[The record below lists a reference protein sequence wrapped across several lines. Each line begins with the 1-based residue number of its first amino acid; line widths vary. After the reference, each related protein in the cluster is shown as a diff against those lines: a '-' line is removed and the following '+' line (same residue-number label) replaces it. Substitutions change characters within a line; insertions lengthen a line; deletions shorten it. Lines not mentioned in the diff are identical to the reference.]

1 VESARAPSW
10 IPALALSLL
19 FLGASVAFTELHPP
33 QESDPLPLRW
43 LRLVSAHPWRSALA
57 LWLLAWSLC
66 AGRKSALS
74 R

>member
-1 VESARAPSW
+1 VETARAPSW

-33 QESDPLPLRW
+33 LESDPLALRW
-43 LRLVSAHPWRSALA
+43 LRMLSAHPWRSALA
-57 LWLLAWSLC
+57 LALLAWALC
-66 AGRKSALS
+66 AGRKSVLS